1 MPNVD
6 LAVIGGGLA
15 ACSLIAHLRKRNYK
29 GTIGLVEAGRGAG
42 GRAASR
48 QSRGAPGWR
57 IDHGAPSFNLTTPPP
72 EGVRFLLNQLEAN
85 GFLVPDDQP
94 IVGLD
99 RDGRFTPAPHNRQL
113 EGQHFRGQPSM
124 ANLCDGLLAIAGQ
137 SVQTHYEKRIRW
149 LQRQDNQWLI
159 STEDQSWTLSAKQ
172 LVLSGNL
179 LAHPRVKSLLG
190 WEAIPLRVAVD
201 QGVDPQLDDVL
212 DCIGASR
219 ASSRWTCMIQ
229 LNDADQPE
237 ITANWPRQIW
247 LDHGAQARWPVER
260 LVVQPQQVGGLGL
273 VMHGLPAAEAI
284 PANESTQT
292 TRQQRERMFLDVLPA
307 LLACLPEGSS
317 LLDKTRSWGVMR
329 WGAAQ
334 PLDHPL
340 PLQLQYCSNSAIGF
354 CGDWVDT
361 PGFGRVE
368 GALRS
373 GVSLAEKLTAN
384 G

>member
-15 ACSLIAHLRKRNYK
+15 ACSLIAHLRQRNYQ

-42 GRAASR
+42 GRASRR

-72 EGVRFLLNQLEAN
+72 KGVRSLLNQLEDK

-99 RDGRFTPAPHNRQL
+99 RDGQFTAAPHNRQL

-124 ANLCDGLLAIAGQ
+124 ASLCDGLLTIACQ
-137 SVQTHYEKRIRW
+137 SLHTHYEKRVRW
-149 LQRQDNQWLI
+149 LQRQDGHWWL
-159 STEDQSWTLSAKQ
+159 STADQSWTLSAKQ

-190 WEAIPLRVAVD
+190 WNAIPLRSAVD
-201 QGVDPQLDDVL
+201 PGVDPQLDEVL
-212 DCIGASR
+212 RCIGASR

-229 LNDADQPE
+229 LNDADHPE

-247 LDHGAQARWPVER
+247 LDDGAQDRWPVER
-260 LVVQPQQVGGLGL
+260 LVLQPQQVGGLGL
-273 VMHGLPAAEAI
+273 VIHGLPDADPI
-284 PANESTQT
+284 PANESKSRQATE
-292 TRQQRERMFLDVLPA
+292 QQRERMFLDVFPE

-317 LLDKTRSWGVMR
+317 LLGKTKLWGVMR

-340 PLQLQYCSNSAIGF
+340 PLQLQ
-354 CGDWVDT
+354 
-361 PGFGRVE
+361 
-368 GALRS
+368 
-373 GVSLAEKLTAN
+373 
-384 G
+384 